1 MVLQCFV
8 YPEDK
13 GTTMLDISGR
23 YGDYNACYNAFTLK
37 IRALQCLIYPEDKG
51 TTMLDIS

>member
-37 IRALQCLIYPEDKG
+37 IRALQFLIYPEDKG
-51 TTMLDIS
+51 TKFLAVS